1 LEGLKM
7 IAICDFRAD
16 TLEPLYPLKGLVE
29 LRITRGMYT
38 DDELSELKKALPK
51 CTVNQFRA
59 D

>member
-1 LEGLKM
+1 M

-38 DDELSELKKALPK
+38 DDELSALKKALPK